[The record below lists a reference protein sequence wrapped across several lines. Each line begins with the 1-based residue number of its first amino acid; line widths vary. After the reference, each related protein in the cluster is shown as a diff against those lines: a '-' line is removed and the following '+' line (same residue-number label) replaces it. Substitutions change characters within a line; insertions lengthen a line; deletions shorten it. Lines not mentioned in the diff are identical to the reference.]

1 MADKGNPNQWTEGYP
16 AEELIR
22 EDIAHGDCF
31 VCLSEGRT
39 VATFVLRSGVDPT
52 YTVIYDGQWP
62 DNRPYATIHR
72 IASSGDRHGIFH
84 HIIRFALTRYDTLR
98 IDTHQGQRAHAPC
111 YRQRGFHLLWPDPL
125 LERRRTT
132 GLSPVKNTKGRI
144 ETLPTDLSNKN
155 TKGRVNALPNNLSD
169 KTQKEE

>member
-1 MADKGNPNQWTEGYP
+1 METTDHPMEIRLATEEDIPRMQEIFRHARQFMADKGNPNQWTEGYP

-52 YTVIYDGQWP
+52 YTGHSP
-62 DNRPYATIHR
+62 
-72 IASSGDRHGIFH
+72 
-84 HIIRFALTRYDTLR
+84 
-98 IDTHQGQRAHAPC
+98 GQRAHAPC

-155 TKGRVNALPNNLSD
+155 TKGRVNALPICFGCCRV
-169 KTQKEE
+169 KT

>member
-1 MADKGNPNQWTEGYP
+1 MEIRLATEEDIPRMQEIFRHARKFMADKGNPNQWTEGYP

-72 IASSGDRHGIFH
+72 IASGGDRHGIFH

-98 IDTHQGQRAHAPC
+98 IDTHQDNAPMRHAIAKKGFTYC
-111 YRQRGFHLLWPDPL
+111 GLIHCWNGDERLAFHL
-125 LERRRTT
+125 
-132 GLSPVKNTKGRI
+132 S
-144 ETLPTDLSNKN
+144 
-155 TKGRVNALPNNLSD
+155 